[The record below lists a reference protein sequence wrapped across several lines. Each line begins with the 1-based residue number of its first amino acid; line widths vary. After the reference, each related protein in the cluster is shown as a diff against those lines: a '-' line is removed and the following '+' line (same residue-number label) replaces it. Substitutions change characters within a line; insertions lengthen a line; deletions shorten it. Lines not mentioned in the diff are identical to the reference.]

1 MPDWKQKKKVVLGIT
16 GGISAYKTPEIVR
29 ALVKAGCDVEVVLT
43 SEGERFVSPMVLSTL
58 AGKRV
63 WRQADFLSD
72 DTGWRIP
79 HIALADWADVILV
92 APCTAETLSNMARGA
107 GKELLCSILLAAG
120 APVVVFPAMNVNML
134 NHPATARNMEILKE
148 TGIFIADPETGSLAC
163 GYEGK
168 GRLPAVEVILEE
180 MWKAL
185 CPSKKLE
192 GKNVLVT
199 AGPTWEFLDPVR
211 FLSNPSSG
219 KMGYA
224 MARAAWY
231 RGASVTFVHGP
242 ASFTNLSG
250 FGVKPVVSAEE
261 MKRTVLALSEEMDYI
276 VKAAAVGDFRAA
288 SFSDRKIKRANA
300 DTVTINLVQ
309 NTDIAASL
317 GERKLP
323 GQVLVGFAAESH
335 DLLVNASEKM
345 KRKNL
350 DFIVANDITAADS
363 GFGTDTNTVK
373 LLSRSGTAEEFSG
386 TKEDVAERVWSS
398 ILDEDWLL

>member
-1 MPDWKQKKKVVLGIT
+1 MPDWKQKRKVVLGIT

-29 ALVKAGCDVEVVLT
+29 ALVKSGCDVEAVLT
-43 SEGERFVSPMVLSTL
+43 SDGEKFVSPMVLSTL

-63 WRQADFLSD
+63 WRQSDFLSD
-72 DTGWRIP
+72 DAGWKIP
-79 HIALADWADVILV
+79 HITLADWADVVIV

-107 GKELLCSILLAAG
+107 GKELLCSLLLATG

-148 TGIFIADPETGSLAC
+148 TGIIIADPETGSLAC

-168 GRLPAVEVILEE
+168 GRLPTVEVILEE
-180 MWKAL
+180 MWKTL

-192 GKNVLVT
+192 GKHVLVT

-211 FLSNPSSG
+211 FLSNPSTG

-224 MARAAWY
+224 MARSAWY

-242 ASFTNLSG
+242 AAFSNLSG
-250 FGVKPVVSAEE
+250 FAVKSVVSAEE

-300 DTVTINLVQ
+300 DAVTVDLVQ

-317 GERKLP
+317 GERKRQ
-323 GQVLVGFAAESH
+323 GQTLIGFAAESH
-335 DLLVNASEKM
+335 DLLANASEKM

-350 DFIVANDITAADS
+350 DYIVANDITASGS
-363 GFGTDTNTVK
+363 GFGTDTNSVR
-373 LLSRSGTAEEFSG
+373 LLSRDGSADEFSG
-386 TKEDVAERVWSS
+386 TKEDVAERVWNR
-398 ILDEDWLL
+398 ILEEDWLL

>member
-1 MPDWKQKKKVVLGIT
+1 
-16 GGISAYKTPEIVR
+16 
-29 ALVKAGCDVEVVLT
+29 
-43 SEGERFVSPMVLSTL
+43 
-58 AGKRV
+58 
-63 WRQADFLSD
+63 
-72 DTGWRIP
+72 
-79 HIALADWADVILV
+79 
-92 APCTAETLSNMARGA
+92 
-107 GKELLCSILLAAG
+107 
-120 APVVVFPAMNVNML
+120 MNVNML

>member
-1 MPDWKQKKKVVLGIT
+1 MPDWKQKRKVVLGIT

-29 ALVKAGCDVEVVLT
+29 ALVKSGCDVEAVLT
-43 SEGERFVSPMVLSTL
+43 SDGEKFVSPMVLSTL

-63 WRQADFLSD
+63 WRQSDFLSD
-72 DTGWRIP
+72 DAGWKIP
-79 HIALADWADVILV
+79 HITLADWADVVIV
-92 APCTAETLSNMARGA
+92 APCTAETLSNMGRGA
-107 GKELLCSILLAAG
+107 GKELLCSLLLATG

-148 TGIFIADPETGSLAC
+148 TGIIIADPETGSLAC

-168 GRLPAVEVILEE
+168 GRLPSVEVILEE
-180 MWKAL
+180 MWKTL

-192 GKNVLVT
+192 GKHVLVT

-211 FLSNPSSG
+211 FLSNPSTG

-224 MARAAWY
+224 MARSAWY

-242 ASFTNLSG
+242 AAFSNLSG
-250 FGVKPVVSAEE
+250 FAVKSVVSAEE

-300 DTVTINLVQ
+300 DAVTVDLVQ

-317 GERKLP
+317 GERKRQ
-323 GQVLVGFAAESH
+323 GQTLIGFAAESH
-335 DLLVNASEKM
+335 DLLANASEKM

-350 DFIVANDITAADS
+350 DYIVANDITASGS
-363 GFGTDTNTVK
+363 GFGTDTNSVR
-373 LLSRSGTAEEFSG
+373 LLSRDGSADEFSG
-386 TKEDVAERVWSS
+386 TKEDVAERVWNR
-398 ILDEDWLL
+398 ILEEDWLL

>member
-1 MPDWKQKKKVVLGIT
+1 MPDWKQKRKVVLGIT

-29 ALVKAGCDVEVVLT
+29 ALVKSGCDVEAVLT
-43 SEGERFVSPMVLSTL
+43 SDGEKFVSPMVLSTL

-63 WRQADFLSD
+63 WRQSDFLSD
-72 DTGWRIP
+72 DAGWKIP
-79 HIALADWADVILV
+79 HITLADWADVVIV

-107 GKELLCSILLAAG
+107 GKELLCSLLLATG

-148 TGIFIADPETGSLAC
+148 TGIIIADPETGSLAC

-168 GRLPAVEVILEE
+168 GRLPSVEVILEE
-180 MWKAL
+180 MWKTL

-192 GKNVLVT
+192 GKHVLVT

-211 FLSNPSSG
+211 FLSNPSTG

-224 MARAAWY
+224 MARSAWY

-242 ASFTNLSG
+242 AAFSNLSG
-250 FGVKPVVSAEE
+250 FAVKSVVSAEE

-300 DTVTINLVQ
+300 DAVTVDLVQ

-317 GERKLP
+317 GERKRQ
-323 GQVLVGFAAESH
+323 GQTLIGFAAESH
-335 DLLVNASEKM
+335 DLLANASEKM

-350 DFIVANDITAADS
+350 DYIVANDITASGS
-363 GFGTDTNTVK
+363 GFGTDTNSVR
-373 LLSRSGTAEEFSG
+373 LLSRDGSADEFSG
-386 TKEDVAERVWSS
+386 TKEDVAERVWNR
-398 ILDEDWLL
+398 ILEEDWLL

>member
-1 MPDWKQKKKVVLGIT
+1 MPDWKQKRKVVLGIT

-29 ALVKAGCDVEVVLT
+29 ALVKSGCDVEAVLT
-43 SEGERFVSPMVLSTL
+43 SDGEKFVSPMVLSTL

-63 WRQADFLSD
+63 WRQSDFLSD
-72 DTGWRIP
+72 DAGWKIP
-79 HIALADWADVILV
+79 HITLADWADVVIV

-107 GKELLCSILLAAG
+107 GKELLCSLLLATG

-148 TGIFIADPETGSLAC
+148 TGIIIADPETGSLAC

-168 GRLPAVEVILEE
+168 GRLPSVEVILEE
-180 MWKAL
+180 MWKTL

-192 GKNVLVT
+192 GKHVLVT

-211 FLSNPSSG
+211 FLSNPSTG

-224 MARAAWY
+224 MARSAWY

-242 ASFTNLSG
+242 AAFSNLSG
-250 FGVKPVVSAEE
+250 FDVKSVVSAEE

-300 DTVTINLVQ
+300 DAVTVVLVQ

-317 GERKLP
+317 GERKRQ
-323 GQVLVGFAAESH
+323 GQTLIGFAAESH
-335 DLLVNASEKM
+335 DLLANASEKM

-350 DFIVANDITAADS
+350 DYIVANDITASGS
-363 GFGTDTNTVK
+363 GFGTDTNSVR
-373 LLSRSGTAEEFSG
+373 LLSRDGSADEFSG
-386 TKEDVAERVWSS
+386 TKEDVAERVWNR
-398 ILDEDWLL
+398 ILEEDWLL

>member
-1 MPDWKQKKKVVLGIT
+1 MSDWKQKKKVVLGIT

-29 ALVKAGCDVEVVLT
+29 ALVKAGCEVEIVLT
-43 SEGERFVSPMVLSTL
+43 ADGERFVSPMVLSTL

-63 WRQADFLSD
+63 WRQSDFLSD
-72 DTGWRIP
+72 DTGWKIP
-79 HIALADWADVILV
+79 HIMLADWAEVIIV

-107 GKELLCSILLAAG
+107 GKELLCAMLLATG

-148 TGIFIADPETGSLAC
+148 TGVIIADPETGSLAC

-211 FLSNPSSG
+211 FLSNPSTG

-242 ASFTNLSG
+242 ASFSNLSG
-250 FGVKPVVSAEE
+250 FDVKSVVSAEE
-261 MKRTVLALSEEMDYI
+261 MKRTVLALSEEMNFI

-300 DTVTINLVQ
+300 DTVTIDLVQ

-317 GERKLP
+317 GERKAP

-335 DLLVNASEKM
+335 DLLANASEKM

-350 DFIVANDITAADS
+350 DFIVANDITASDS

-373 LLSRSGTAEEFSG
+373 LLSRTGTAEEFSG
-386 TKEDVAERVWSS
+386 TKEDVAEKVWSS
-398 ILDEDWLL
+398 ILEEDWLL